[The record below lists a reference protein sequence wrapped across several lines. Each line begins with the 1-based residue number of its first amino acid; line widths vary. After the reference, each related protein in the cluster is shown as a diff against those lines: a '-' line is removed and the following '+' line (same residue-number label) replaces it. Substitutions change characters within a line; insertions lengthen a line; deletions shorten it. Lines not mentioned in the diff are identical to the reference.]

1 MSYTVSIDIGGTF
14 TDCVVAET
22 GGGIASFKA
31 PSTPGEFERG
41 FMESLRLAAAHYRL
55 DLGAFLAQVDN
66 IVHGTTVSINALVEG
81 KVARV
86 GLISNAGFPDILT
99 YREAPRKRSFA
110 WRLNYP
116 EPYVPRSRTCTVRG
130 RIGADGAEIEPLNK
144 DDVRAA
150 IVHFR
155 KMDVEAV
162 AVCLLWSIV
171 NADHERRVREI
182 LRSEWPDIP
191 ITLSHELNP
200 IPREYRRTV
209 SSAIDAS
216 LAPIVGKYVNT
227 LNQSLRTAGYRNQLL
242 IANCVGGMMPPDEI
256 IRRPIYSVNSGPT
269 LAPIAAKFLTAEKD
283 VIVIDMGGTTFDVS
297 AIRDGQLVITAE
309 ALIGSDMLG
318 IPKVDV
324 RSIGAG
330 GGSIAWVDVGGLLRV
345 GPQSAGAR
353 PGPACYG
360 TGGSEPTVTDA
371 NVILGIIDP
380 DYFLGGR
387 IKLDRAAA
395 EIAIGKIA
403 DKLRV
408 PLVEAAYAIHT
419 TSNHN
424 MITAIEDVT
433 VREGIN
439 PRDSYLV
446 SGGGATACHIG
457 EMANV
462 LGIKRFMIP
471 KEAAVL
477 SAYGGL
483 VSDVIWE
490 ESATLHTDDKRFRLD
505 DVNILLRRLRQQGR
519 DFLDRAGFKAADQ
532 RFEHGYKGRY
542 EFQSWDIDVA
552 FESANGILES
562 DCVARLVQ
570 AFHLMHERIYT
581 IKDEDGTVEFTTWTV
596 RAIGVNRAKDERRCR
611 VLQRQQGEPVP
622 KSRRP
627 VYIHALGGLV
637 DTPVFDGHT
646 LGIGARLT
654 GPAVIEE
661 ETFTGLL
668 LARQTAEVDQHGNYL
683 VLDES
688 LLADSNPVVTRS
700 QAEPVPS

>member
-1 MSYTVSIDIGGTF
+1 MRQERPDMPYTVSIDIGGTF
-14 TDCVVAET
+14 TDCAVAEL
-22 GGGIASFKA
+22 GAGIQIFKA
-31 PSTPGEFERG
+31 PSTPGAFERG
-41 FMESLRLAAAHYRL
+41 FMETLRLASQHYGHAS
-55 DLGAFLAQVDN
+55 LGDFLGKVDS

-86 GLISNAGFPDILT
+86 GLIANDGFPDILT

-110 WRLNYP
+110 WQLDYP
-116 EPYVPRSRTCTVRG
+116 APFVPRTRTRTVRG
-130 RIGADGAEIEPLNK
+130 RILADGSEIEALNEE
-144 DDVRAA
+144 DVRAA
-150 IVHFR
+150 VAHFR
-155 KMDVEAV
+155 KMDVQAV

-171 NADHERRVREI
+171 NGAHERRVRDI
-182 LRSEWPDIP
+182 IRAEWPEVP

-200 IPREYRRTV
+200 IPREYRRAI
-209 SSAIDAS
+209 SAAIDAS
-216 LAPIVGKYVNT
+216 LSPIVGTYVNT
-227 LNQSLRTAGYRNQLL
+227 LMRSLRESGYGGELL

-256 IRRPIYSVNSGPT
+256 TGRPIYSVNSGPT
-269 LAPIAAKFLTAEKD
+269 LAPIAAQFLTKDPD

-297 AIRDGQLVITAE
+297 AIRDGQLIVTAE
-309 ALIGSDMLG
+309 AMIGNDMLG

-360 TGGSEPTVTDA
+360 TGGTEPTVTDA
-371 NVILGIIDP
+371 NVVLGIIDP

-395 EIAIGKIA
+395 ERAVGRIATQLKIA
-403 DKLRV
+403 
-408 PLVEAAYAIHT
+408 LVDAAYAIHT

-424 MITAIEDVT
+424 MITAIEDIT
-433 VREGIN
+433 VREGLN

-457 EMANV
+457 EMASV
-462 LGIKRFMIP
+462 LGIGRFMIP

-483 VSDVIWE
+483 VSDIIWE

-505 DVNILLRRLRQQGR
+505 DVNELLRGLRERGR
-519 DFLDRAGFKAADQ
+519 QFLNRAGVAEANR
-532 RFEHGYKGRY
+532 RFLYGYKGRY
-542 EFQSWDIDVA
+542 EFQSWDIDVPFA
-552 FESANGILES
+552 SADGVLK
-562 DCVARLVQ
+562 DGDLAMLVQ
-570 AFHLMHERIYT
+570 AFHRMHERIYT
-581 IKDEDGTVEFTTWTV
+581 IKDEDDTVEFTTWSV
-596 RAIGVNRAKDERRCR
+596 RAVGLNDAKDARRR
-611 VLQRQQGEPVP
+611 SRLDHHRGTAAP
-622 KSRRP
+622 KARRP

-637 DTPVFDGHT
+637 ETAVFDGKT
-646 LGIGARLT
+646 LGAGARLP

-661 ETFTGLL
+661 ETFSGLL
-668 LARQTAEVDQHGNYL
+668 LPGQTAEVDAHGNYL
-683 VLDES
+683 VTS
-688 LLADSNPVVTRS
+688 APAS
-700 QAEPVPS
+700 